1 MLWLVPCVPGSAWAG
16 LLDFR
21 PPAARTPRSRTL
33 FASARDSDLPGLWE
47 RGPRG
52 KGSVLETAPKIFLE
66 FFPATAGHSPPET
79 PDRLRSGAGLVI
91 SERDAVVTFEVKV

>member
-1 MLWLVPCVPGSAWAG
+1 MLWLVPCLPGSAWAG

-33 FASARDSDLPGLWE
+33 FASARDSDLPGSTGT
-47 RGPRG
+47 RPSG
-52 KGSVLETAPKIFLE
+52 KRLGFGDGSKIFLE

-79 PDRLRSGAGLVI
+79 PDRLRSGAGLVF